1 MNDKIFVSIAAFN
14 EEILD
19 YTVNTCL
26 GNAYN
31 SDRINIGIVS
41 NCNEEFSFPYL
52 DDIPNVKIL
61 RLPDTESEG
70 CGKARKLVQDF
81 YDNETYHCQIDSHMH
96 FVENWDKEY
105 IEMLHRMPSDKPL
118 LVCFGNAFSF
128 TKDKEVLLQDTVP
141 HEMYSTIYRYSK
153 WVDMQT
159 SRVHSPIFPNLT
171 PFFCAGNIFTYG
183 EWIKEVPYDPDFYYT
198 GEEPTMGIRSYT
210 TGWDS
215 FIPDKMLIYHF
226 DYSQYSTGR
235 RLRPQDVI
243 GDEKAHEYGDT
254 GYKKLLK
261 ICYEPYDPGLSC
273 GLGNVRTL
281 EEWERFANVS
291 FKKKIIGFQKIDI
304 IMNISN
310 IDISIETLKD
320 ILLQGQYPQNFRFK
334 FILNDDVYKNL
345 FIKEVKKLFE
355 YVVEEYYIRNIK
367 VVKKLGTPPADDKIL
382 WNETEFDERVSFDIN
397 KMDSDYKITI
407 KENDRMYY
415 LWDSVYMRDCNHKQY
430 TDEFRKRIIKSV

>member
-31 SDRINIGIVS
+31 SDRINIGIVN

-70 CGKARKLVQDF
+70 VGKARRLVQDF

-105 IEMLHRMPSDKPL
+105 IEMLHRMPSNKPI
-118 LVCFGNAFSF
+118 LVNFGNPFSIIN
-128 TKDKEVLLQDTVP
+128 DKVYFHYTAP
-141 HEMYSTIYRYSK
+141 HEMYSTIYRYSR

-159 SRVHSPIFPNLT
+159 SRVDSPIFPNLT
-171 PFFCAGNIFTYG
+171 PYFCAGNIFTYG
-183 EWIKEVPYDPDFYYT
+183 KWIKEVPYDVDFYYT
-198 GEEPTMGIRSYT
+198 GEEPTLGIRSYT

-261 ICYEPYDPGLSC
+261 ICYEPYDPDLPC

-281 EEWERFANVS
+281 EEWERFSNVS
-291 FKKKIIGFQKIDI
+291 FKKIIVGFQKIDI
-304 IMNISN
+304 IMSISN

-334 FILNDDVYKNL
+334 FTLNDDVDKNL

-355 YVVEEYYIRNIK
+355 YVVEEYYTRNIK

-430 TDEFRKRIIKSV
+430 TDEFRRRIIKSA